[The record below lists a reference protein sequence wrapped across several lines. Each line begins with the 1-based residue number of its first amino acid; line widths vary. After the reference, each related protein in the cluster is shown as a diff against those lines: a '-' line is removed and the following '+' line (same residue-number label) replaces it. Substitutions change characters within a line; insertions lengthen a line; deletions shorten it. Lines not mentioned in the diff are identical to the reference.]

1 MMLIKKSPH
10 KNLILTTIWIS
21 LITGC
26 STQIEERASIDFEP
40 TIPSESKI
48 AKKDKYGSIYSNS
61 QQGLFATDRRASK
74 VGDILTVAL
83 SENFSASKSQSAKSA
98 KKGATKFDFPNIM
111 TAGADDGL
119 FDSSAD
125 LSFDGSGSAGQN
137 NSLRG
142 ELSVTV
148 TKVFSNGN
156 MEILGQKKLTLN
168 NGDEYIRLI
177 GVIRPEDISNQNT
190 VQSSRIANAK
200 ISYTGAGDIAD
211 TAKKGWLS
219 KLIDTVTPL

>member
-1 MMLIKKSPH
+1 MFVSKLS
-10 KNLILTTIWIS
+10 KNLLISIILIPC
-21 LITGC
+21 LAAC
-26 STQIEERASIDFEP
+26 STQLEDRASIDFEP
-40 TIPSESKI
+40 TMPTNKNSG
-48 AKKDKYGSIYSNS
+48 KKDKYGSIYSNS
-61 QQGLFATDRRASK
+61 NQGLFATDRRASK

-98 KKGATKFDFPNIM
+98 KKGAMKFDFPNVM

-119 FDSSAD
+119 FDSSSD

-148 TKVFSNGN
+148 TKVFDNGN

-168 NGDEYIRLI
+168 NGDEYIRLLGI
-177 GVIRPEDISNQNT
+177 IRPEDINNQNT

-200 ISYTGAGDIAD
+200 ISYTGAGDVAD
-211 TAKKGWLS
+211 TSKKGWFA
-219 KLIDTVTPL
+219 KLVDVVTPL

>member
-1 MMLIKKSPH
+1 MSKRNFP
-10 KNLILTTIWIS
+10 KNIIVGALFIS
-21 LITGC
+21 FITGC
-26 STQIEERASIDFEP
+26 STQLEERASTDFEP
-40 TIPSESKI
+40 TLPKVLNDV
-48 AKKDKYGSIYSNS
+48 KKDKYGSIYSNS

-98 KKGATKFDFPNIM
+98 KKGAMKFDFPNVM

-119 FDSSAD
+119 FDSSSD

-148 TKVFSNGN
+148 TKVFANGN

-168 NGDEYIRLI
+168 NGDEYIRLL
-177 GVIRPEDISNQNT
+177 GVIRPEDINNQNT

-200 ISYTGAGDIAD
+200 ISYTGAGDVAD
-211 TAKKGWLS
+211 TSKKGWFA
-219 KLIDTVTPL
+219 KLVDVVTPL